1 MIFVFLLL
9 ILLFG
14 VGLGAL
20 FITLYSILKDSNFF
34 TSLNMVL
41 LEVTVPKDIS
51 EEEKQKQGSIPE
63 QIAQGALFLSSLSSL
78 KETNFLKS
86 IVFGKPIWSF
96 EIVAHPNGEI
106 VFFVAAP
113 RDYESFLEKQILAY
127 YPKADVRR
135 VQDYT
140 LFEAGDT
147 VTGGFVKQERK
158 KYLPIKTY
166 EELTADPLQ
175 GITQALSKMEKGDGA
190 AVQMILRTASGKTRR
205 KGRAM
210 ARKVSLGKETSVRSQ
225 KPMMEKAFKY
235 MKTKKKDEGGGSGKG
250 DDAWLPQMSPVEQE
264 HLEKVDKKANEY
276 QFEITMRIAVSC
288 KTKQAAETQYNSI
301 KGALASF
308 NEPTLNQLKVKRST
322 SKKFYRDFIFRTF
335 DSRNK
340 MVLSQSEVLSLYHF
354 PLPSTE
360 TPNIRFRKARRA
372 AAPAKLPQSGV
383 LLGYNEFRG
392 AKTPIYLQKD
402 DRRRHVYSIGQ
413 TGTGKSTLFKNMAL
427 QDIENGDGVAVIDPH
442 GELVKDLLPHIPR
455 WRAED
460 VIIFDP
466 RDTERPL
473 GLNMLEAKD
482 ISQRDLVV
490 QEIVGIIEKLATRL
504 NPEAVGPMFEHY
516 LRNALLTLIE
526 DPEATLVDVPRL
538 FTDQNFRK
546 WIVDKVENPI
556 VKQFWEQEYAQSQK
570 GQQAADMLSYVISK
584 LGRFISNDIIRNII
598 GQSQSSF
605 DVRKIMDQKKIL
617 LVNLS
622 KGAIGDI
629 NADLLGFVLVSKL
642 QIAALGRTDIPEE
655 QRNDFYLYLDEFQ
668 NFTTDTVG
676 TILSEARKYRLDLNL
691 THQFIAQLSDPIR
704 EAVFGNVGTVI
715 SYRIGVDDTE
725 LMGKQFAPVFDEY
738 DLLNIERAQ
747 AYIRLLYQNEP
758 QRPFSLSPLPP
769 PKGGDPKLAELLT
782 ELSRLKYGRPRTE
795 VEEKVRE
802 RLLAAGSAGS
812 SRDIPSIFP

>member
-1 MIFVFLLL
+1 MIFIIFLL

-14 VGLGAL
+14 IGLGAL

-34 TSLNMVL
+34 SSLNMVL

-51 EEEKQKQGSIPE
+51 DDEQQKQGTIPE
-63 QIAQGALFLSSLSSL
+63 QIAQGALFLSGLSSL
-78 KETNFLKS
+78 KEPNLMKS
-86 IVFGKPIWSF
+86 FVFGRPTWSF

-106 VFFVAAP
+106 VFFIAAP
-113 RDYESFLEKQILAY
+113 RNYESFLEKQILAY
-127 YPKADVRR
+127 YPQADVRR

-147 VTGGFVKQERK
+147 VLGGFVKQERK

-166 EELTADPLQ
+166 EDLTADPLQ
-175 GITQALSKMEKGDGA
+175 GITQALSKMDKGDGA
-190 AVQMILRTASGKTRR
+190 AVQMIIRTASNKTRR
-205 KGRAM
+205 KGRNV
-210 ARKVSLGKETSVRSQ
+210 ARKVALGKESSVRSQ
-225 KPMMEKAFKY
+225 KPLMEKAIKY
-235 MKTKKKDEGGGSGKG
+235 ATTKKDENNLRR
-250 DDAWLPQMSPVEQE
+250 DENWQPQMSPIEQE
-264 HLEKVDKKANEY
+264 HLERVDKKANEY
-276 QFEITMRIAVSC
+276 QFEVTMRIAVSC
-288 KTKQAAETQYNSI
+288 KTKLAAETQYNSI
-301 KGALASF
+301 KGALASY
-308 NEPTLNQLKVKRST
+308 NDPTLNQLKVKQVA

-335 DSRNK
+335 DARNK
-340 MVLSQSEVLSLYHF
+340 MILSLSEILSLYHF

-360 TPNIRFRKARRA
+360 TPNIRWRKARRA
-372 AAPAKLPQSGV
+372 AAPAKLPQNGI
-383 LLGYNEFRG
+383 LLGHNEYRG
-392 AKTPIYLQKD
+392 SKTPIYLQKD
-402 DRRRHVYSIGQ
+402 DRRRHLYSIGQ

-442 GELVKDLLPHIPR
+442 GELVKDIIPHIPR

-466 RDTERPL
+466 RDMERPL

-482 ISQRDLVV
+482 PAQRDLVV

-504 NPEAVGPMFEHY
+504 NPEAIGPMFEHY

-526 DPEATLVDVPRL
+526 DPESTLVDVPRL
-538 FTDQNFRK
+538 FTDQSFRK
-546 WIVDKVENPI
+546 WVVSKVENPI
-556 VKQFWEQEYAQSQK
+556 VKQFWDQEYAQSQK

-598 GQSQSSF
+598 GQPQSSF

-642 QIAALGRTDIPEE
+642 QIAALGRTNIPEE

-676 TILSEARKYRLDLNL
+676 TILSEARKYRLNLNL
-691 THQFIAQLSDPIR
+691 AHQFIAQLSDPIR
-704 EAVFGNVGTVI
+704 EAVFGNVGTVV

-725 LMGKQFAPVFDEY
+725 LMEKQFAPVFDQY
-738 DLLNIERAQ
+738 DLLNIEKAQ
-747 AYIRLLYQNEP
+747 AYVRLLYQNEP
-758 QRPFSLSPLPP
+758 LRPFSMTPLPP
-769 PKGGDPKLAELLT
+769 PTDGDTRLAELLT

-795 VEEKVRE
+795 VEAKVKE
-802 RLLAAGSAGS
+802 RLLAAGTPATTAGS
-812 SRDIPSIFP
+812 IFGS